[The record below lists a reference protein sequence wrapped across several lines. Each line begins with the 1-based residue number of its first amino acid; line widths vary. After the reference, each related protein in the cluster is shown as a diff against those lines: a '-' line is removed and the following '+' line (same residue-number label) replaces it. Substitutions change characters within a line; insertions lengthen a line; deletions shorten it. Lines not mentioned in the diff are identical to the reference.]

1 MYLNIQ
7 SLRYK
12 VDELLVLLDSCDY
25 PSAVLI
31 CEHWLRVNESV
42 FIDNYQVVS
51 SFCRSV
57 FKNGGTLVLVKDSF
71 LSENIFVS
79 VNRFNYLLE
88 EKVFEFSL
96 VYCSRLNFYYF
107 VFVQSTLW

>member
-25 PSAVLI
+25 PSVVLI

-57 FKNGGTLVLVKDSF
+57 FKNGPPFIGSCL
-71 LSENIFVS
+71 
-79 VNRFNYLLE
+79 RF
-88 EKVFEFSL
+88 FFI
-96 VYCSRLNFYYF
+96 
-107 VFVQSTLW
+107 

>member
-57 FKNGGTLVLVKDSF
+57 FKNGGTLVLFYLKIF
-71 LSENIFVS
+71 LCQLIDLIT
-79 VNRFNYLLE
+79 YW
-88 EKVFEFSL
+88 KKK
-96 VYCSRLNFYYF
+96 YLNFLWYI
-107 VFVQSTLW
+107 VQG